1 LTALGAV
8 NCIDEMNEIIVPLRI
23 SLSIHDSRNSLVS
36 AVLDSDVLV
45 PVPLGHDQQLLKELI
60 GIQSFFLGLV
70 DEYRESGHGIGMEN
84 DPAKD

>member
-1 LTALGAV
+1 
-8 NCIDEMNEIIVPLRI
+8 M
-23 SLSIHDSRNSLVS
+23 S